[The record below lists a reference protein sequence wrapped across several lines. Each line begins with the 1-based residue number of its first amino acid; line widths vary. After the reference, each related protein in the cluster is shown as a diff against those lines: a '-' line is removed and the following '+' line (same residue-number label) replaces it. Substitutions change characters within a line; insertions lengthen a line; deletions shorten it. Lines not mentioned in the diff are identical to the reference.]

1 MLTGEPVPAEVGPG
15 DAVTG
20 GWGEAAG
27 PLVVHPARGWRATPR
42 RPRARARA
50 RAEPRQAPGQ
60 RPAGGDGDEVVGR
73 AGGGEEA
80 SEPPIAAAI
89 AAGAR
94 DRLRAALPAVRD
106 FTNIQGL
113 GVSGVVGGH
122 AVAVGRA
129 GWLESEWAMAVPAP
143 LAVPRPGRPSPG
155 RGHAGVAPGRP
166 ARRSCLGCPA
176 AAWTRGGLC
185 RRRG

>member
-1 MLTGEPVPAEVGPG
+1 MLRT
-15 DAVTG
+15 AV
-20 GWGEAAG
+20 A
-27 PLVVHPARGWRATPR
+27 L
-42 RPRARARA
+42 
-50 RAEPRQAPGQ
+50 
-60 RPAGGDGDEVVGR
+60 
-73 AGGGEEA
+73 EEA
-80 SEPPIAAAI
+80 SERPIARAI

-94 DRLRAALPAVRD
+94 VRLGAAVPAVRD
-106 FTNIQGL
+106 FTKIQGV